1 MAGGFG
7 SDLYRGPYVVDREYC
22 PKDFRDE
29 IEARWSIEGTECPFV
44 DSGYLRP
51 DYSVLDEPRLN
62 SYYWWRTNVRKGR
75 LTAVDSGY
83 AWLYCTEL
91 VNLDRDPSEVLSRII
106 DFTRVCGSSM
116 RLSPVVCGLAE
127 EYAIVHR
134 LPLDPIPRERP
145 FSRSEVLLTWDL
157 TRYPLRRPDPDV
169 LLAGDLFDWSKVIR
183 VSDEVMTEIV
193 YLALSGIDEHTRTA
207 QGEGVVRASGCEWDT
222 KQIIPYS
229 RFEDYTG
236 VEAVEMPVIPLFEG
250 PFHDLLDFIV
260 RYAAS
265 RLRDDGRRGPTVS
278 KDFPKAYRSI
288 VDSAIASLR
297 RKGVWNAEAFRA
309 PSQDGGFWEDDDLEV
324 DDTEMEQEAVIRP
337 LVYPDTTPPRMT
349 SRELDSNWDE
359 ESVDPVD
366 YVASD
371 HTMASYGTMDG
382 SQRAFYIHW
391 RTMARRGVYKD
402 TDMGYLWL
410 YCTELINHDYEPELV
425 QAELERA
432 VDAFYFAFPVPYLL
446 CQVAVDHALLHG
458 FDVPPEPM
466 GTWNRYIASVKLAS
480 RPTGRITVGMASL
493 YADYPQLEKYVKGDP
508 RFYERAITRAVRT
521 VDSYMEKRDG
531 KRLIDYADKTE
542 YTTTKRLYQAVWH
555 PDPPVLDLSFV
566 DVIGSKRISSVMEGT
581 VKSVFREINRRLG
594 CSAPRVPEMFPDDL
608 SSVVARVV
616 DGIFGELEE
625 SEAMEKRMREASR
638 IVIDRD
644 AVATAADDLTAV
656 TGMMTVE
663 DQVAEEHEPVH
674 IQSSASGGWDAL
686 SASLDDVEK
695 AYLLKGKAA
704 LAGTGRRPVE
714 VEASI
719 NAKAMDAVGDAIV
732 ENGEVFE
739 DYRDEILAMKND

>member
-1 MAGGFG
+1 M
-7 SDLYRGPYVVDREYC
+7 
-22 PKDFRDE
+22 
-29 IEARWSIEGTECPFV
+29 
-44 DSGYLRP
+44 
-51 DYSVLDEPRLN
+51 
-62 SYYWWRTNVRKGR
+62 
-75 LTAVDSGY
+75 
-83 AWLYCTEL
+83 
-91 VNLDRDPSEVLSRII
+91 
-106 DFTRVCGSSM
+106 
-116 RLSPVVCGLAE
+116 
-127 EYAIVHR
+127 
-134 LPLDPIPRERP
+134 
-145 FSRSEVLLTWDL
+145 
-157 TRYPLRRPDPDV
+157 
-169 LLAGDLFDWSKVIR
+169 
-183 VSDEVMTEIV
+183 
-193 YLALSGIDEHTRTA
+193 
-207 QGEGVVRASGCEWDT
+207 
-222 KQIIPYS
+222 
-229 RFEDYTG
+229 
-236 VEAVEMPVIPLFEG
+236 
-250 PFHDLLDFIV
+250 
-260 RYAAS
+260 
-265 RLRDDGRRGPTVS
+265 
-278 KDFPKAYRSI
+278 
-288 VDSAIASLR
+288 
-297 RKGVWNAEAFRA
+297 
-309 PSQDGGFWEDDDLEV
+309 
-324 DDTEMEQEAVIRP
+324 
-337 LVYPDTTPPRMT
+337 
-349 SRELDSNWDE
+349 
-359 ESVDPVD
+359 
-366 YVASD
+366 
-371 HTMASYGTMDG
+371 
-382 SQRAFYIHW
+382 
-391 RTMARRGVYKD
+391 
-402 TDMGYLWL
+402 
-410 YCTELINHDYEPELV
+410 
-425 QAELERA
+425 
-432 VDAFYFAFPVPYLL
+432 
-446 CQVAVDHALLHG
+446 
-458 FDVPPEPM
+458 
-466 GTWNRYIASVKLAS
+466 
-480 RPTGRITVGMASL
+480 GMASL

-508 RFYERAITRAVRT
+508 RFYERAITRAVRA

-674 IQSSASGGWDAL
+674 IQSPASGGWDAL

-704 LAGTGRRPVE
+704 LTGTGRRPVE